1 MPRPM
6 AGQSGDA
13 MDAEDRYQRRVGSI
27 SLHGFKS
34 IRALDTFTLRPLN
47 ILIGANGS
55 GKSNFIGFFRL
66 LAALARQDLKRTIA
80 MSGGA
85 DRVLFL
91 GRDTTHS
98 IRAWMSFGDYMYAT
112 YLLPTDDDGLLVG
125 SDAFLERR
133 NDSWS
138 EHQGT
143 VTVAERE
150 SRLKPRYESAEAR
163 SFKDPYDQ
171 QLRVVYRSLR
181 SWIVYHFH
189 DTSDGAAVK
198 RRCDLVDGE
207 VLREEGDNL
216 AAFLHA
222 LKHRSPAHY
231 LRIVDTVRLVAPF
244 FDSFHVDPLPD
255 NPQQTQLRWLQR
267 GSDRIFDA
275 GQLSDGTLR
284 FICLAAALL
293 QPEPPATILL
303 DEPEL
308 GLHPYALQLLGGMLA
323 STSQQTQII
332 VSTQSAAL
340 LNDVEPEDVI
350 VVERG
355 EDEGSTFHRLR
366 REDLA
371 EWLEEY
377 TLGELWQKNV
387 FGGRPR

>member
-1 MPRPM
+1 M
-6 AGQSGDA
+6 AT
-13 MDAEDRYQRRVGSI
+13 EDTFQRRVASI
-27 SLHGFKS
+27 TLQGFKS
-34 IRALDTFTLRPLN
+34 IRALESFELRPLN
-47 ILIGANGS
+47 ILIGANGA

-80 MSGGA
+80 ASGGA

-91 GRDTTHS
+91 GRDTTEA
-98 IRAWMSFGDYMYAT
+98 IQATMSFGEYVYAT
-112 YLLPTDDDGLLVG
+112 RLLPTDDDGLIVDSDTFTEQREAEVG
-125 SDAFLERR
+125 NIIGVVS
-133 NDSWS
+133 
-138 EHQGT
+138 
-143 VTVAERE
+143 VAERE
-150 SRLKPRYESAEAR
+150 SRLKPHYEAAEAR
-163 SFKDPYDQ
+163 SFKNSYDAR
-171 QLRVVYRSLR
+171 LRVVYRSLR

-216 AAFLHA
+216 AAFLYA
-222 LKHRSPAHY
+222 LKHRNPAHY
-231 LRIVDTVRLVAPF
+231 LRIVETVRLVAPF
-244 FDSFHVDPLPD
+244 FDSFRVEPLPD
-255 NPQQTQLRWLQR
+255 NPRQTQLRWLQR

-293 QPEPPATILL
+293 QPDPPATILL

-355 EDEGSTFHRLR
+355 ADEGSTFRRLR

-371 EWLEEY
+371 VWLEEY
-377 TLGELWQKNV
+377 SLGELWQKNV
-387 FGGRPR
+387 LGGRPQ

>member
-1 MPRPM
+1 MSCPM

-34 IRALDTFTLRPLN
+34 IRALDTFALRPLN

-80 MSGGA
+80 TSGGA

-91 GRDTTHS
+91 GRDTTGMIS
-98 IRAWMSFGDYMYAT
+98 AWMSFGDYMYAVH
-112 YLLPTDDDGLLVG
+112 LQPTQDDGLVVG
-125 SDAFLERR
+125 GDAFLERR
-133 NDSWS
+133 NDIWS

-143 VTVAERE
+143 VTMAERE

-163 SFKDPYDQ
+163 SFKDPYDK

-323 STSQQTQII
+323 STSQQAQII

-355 EDEGSTFHRLR
+355 DDEGSTFHRLR